1 MKIAIDFDG
10 TIVEDNYPLIG
21 KPKMFVFETLRELQ
35 KKHEL
40 ILWTCR
46 QGRYLK
52 EAVDFCEKNNV
63 HFYAVNK
70 NFPEEEYE
78 EGYFMR
84 KIDADM
90 FIDDRNFGGFA
101 GWSEI
106 YQSINGEKP
115 KGEKKKKWFWQK

>member
-10 TIVEDNYPLIG
+10 TIVEDNYPSIG

-46 QGRYLK
+46 QGHLLQ

-78 EGYFMR
+78 EDYFMR